1 MTTAEITKPTPV
13 DGNLSAIGNPQ
24 QMMKRV
30 QQVAELLRDVV
41 ASQELSQKIGDR
53 EHLLVEAWQFCGYLL
68 GVSAKITAVRAVV
81 DELTGAA
88 GFEAD
93 AEAILISTG
102 TVVSSGEAMCLNNE
116 DNWSFRPKYDFQNG
130 HRVKVGDVRVPSFQI
145 KSMAQTRAIAKALSN
160 GLRFVV
166 ALAGYSGTPAEDMTG
181 DEQHDQRPHDER
193 KNGREPERKSA
204 NGNGVD
210 RITEPQRKRLF
221 AIAKE
226 TGCPMNLVAK
236 IITDAGFD
244 VAANISKAKYDA
256 VVKSVQDWQNG
267 GQSA

>member
-1 MTTAEITKPTPV
+1 MSTAELTKLTPV

-30 QQVAELLRDVV
+30 QQVAELLKDVV
-41 ASQELSQKIGDR
+41 VKQELSQKMGAQ

-93 AEAILISTG
+93 ADAILMSTG
-102 TVVSSGEAMCLNNE
+102 TVVSSGQAMCLNNE
-116 DNWSFRPKYDFQNG
+116 DNWSFRPKYEYVNG
-130 HRVKVGDVRVPSFQI
+130 ERKHTGDVRVPSFQI

-166 ALAGYSGTPAEDMTG
+166 SLAGYSGTPAEDMTG
-181 DEQHDQRPHDER
+181 DEHDQRQPSER
-193 KNGREPERKSA
+193 KNGKEPERKSA
-204 NGNGVD
+204 SDNNL
-210 RITEPQRKRLF
+210 ITEPQRSRLF
-221 AIAKE
+221 AIAKSS
-226 TGCPMNLVAK
+226 GCPMNTVAQ
-236 IITDAGFD
+236 IITKAGFD
-244 VAANISKAKYDA
+244 IAANITKAKYDS
-256 VVKSVQDWQNG
+256 VVKAVQEWQN
-267 GQSA
+267 APAA